1 VASKKVVKNST
12 IHVTR
17 TIGKANELPEPS
29 HDDAVIAVHQFQTQP
44 AEVAVEY
51 KLVMNLGNYEAAHL
65 GVTVKVPCY
74 KEELDDAY
82 DFAAAWAEDRLNAEK
97 KKISGDD
104 EATL

>member
-1 VASKKVVKNST
+1 MADRKVVKSST

-17 TIGKANELPEPS
+17 TIGKAGELPEPD

-44 AEVAVEY
+44 AEVTVEY

-65 GVTVKVPCY
+65 GITVKVPCY
-74 KEELDDAY
+74 KEEMDDAY
-82 DFAAAWAEDRLNAEK
+82 DFAASWVEDRLNAEK

-104 EATL
+104 EAKL